1 MKLYEH
7 SKKTILKITKLV
19 YDEVGTN
26 NFDTDG
32 LNRML
37 KPLGIDVDTVLEANF
52 IWTIIQINSE
62 KLSSN
67 NFTIEN
73 MDVPELKKFEFT
85 FVEHVSQNI
94 DYSYH
99 YEDVELFSSNNRHL
113 RDIVQT
119 DEYDDS
125 QPYWDSSSD
134 DSDYGDSDTYDTTIK
149 NVRSS

>member
-7 SKKTILKITKLV
+7 SKRTILKITKLV

-67 NFTIEN
+67 NLTIEN

-113 RDIVQT
+113 RDIVQN
-119 DEYDDS
+119 DQYDDS
-125 QPYWDSSSD
+125 QPYWNSSAD
-134 DSDYGDSDTYDTTIK
+134 DSYYGDSDTYDSTITD
-149 NVRSS
+149 VRSN